1 MRAVKEQERHHE
13 GNGGRDPAGRQKRIR
28 KGRLGYTMCRYPP
41 ALRASPES
49 QWSTVH
55 RPIRCAMRCINY
67 AKAQVPNLVV
77 PREGCHARER
87 RVLSFGSLVLPV
99 LVLDHLG
106 LTGGHEHAVHDG
118 SLSPISYPPDRMVP
132 LSDRR
137 RSGVASNFAS
147 KLHTPQSP
155 SHSLLDCI
163 HPGEVDCP

>member
-1 MRAVKEQERHHE
+1 MLA
-13 GNGGRDPAGRQKRIR
+13 
-28 KGRLGYTMCRYPP
+28 Y
-41 ALRASPES
+41 
-49 QWSTVH
+49 
-55 RPIRCAMRCINY
+55 
-67 AKAQVPNLVV
+67 
-77 PREGCHARER
+77 
-87 RVLSFGSLVLPV
+87 GSLVLPV

-147 KLHTPQSP
+147 KLHTPQGP